1 MRFNFPRPMLNSKN
15 FDFSFSGLK
24 TSVLYLV
31 NGMNA
36 NKKPLKLTA
45 QNKADVAASFEQA
58 VVDVLVYKT
67 IKAVKNLNP
76 RLLFW
81 VVA

>member
-1 MRFNFPRPMLNSKN
+1 MLNSKN

>member
-1 MRFNFPRPMLNSKN
+1 
-15 FDFSFSGLK
+15 
-24 TSVLYLV
+24 
-31 NGMNA
+31 MNA